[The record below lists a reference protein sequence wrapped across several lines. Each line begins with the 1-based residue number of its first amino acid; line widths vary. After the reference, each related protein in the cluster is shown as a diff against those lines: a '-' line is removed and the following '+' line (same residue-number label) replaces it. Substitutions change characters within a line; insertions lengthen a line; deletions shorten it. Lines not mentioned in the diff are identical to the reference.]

1 MTTQEAIETVKIFQ
15 EEFEESITDL
25 SDIEQLLKAALVLT
39 KELESQSIGDQTNH
53 WMRKLKAYR

>member
-39 KELESQSIGDQTNH
+39 KELESQWIGDQTNH